1 MVFLDYVLS
10 IVITVIIG
18 FVIAFYKCR
27 KFDLPNLSSK
37 EILKKSIPMMVG
49 SMFLLL
55 LNWTDILMLGK
66 METEE
71 NIEKVTF
78 YANNEKISYSD
89 LLEKLQ

>member
-1 MVFLDYVLS
+1 MQQSEDFKMKLICVEVEIERLMKLANERN
-10 IVITVIIG
+10 
-18 FVIAFYKCR
+18 IALEC
-27 KFDLPNLSSK
+27 
-37 EILKKSIPMMVG
+37 
-49 SMFLLL
+49 
-55 LNWTDILMLGK
+55 TK